1 VLLNVLL
8 VTINRD
14 MDESQKRY
22 YRVLGHSKNRPLRN
36 SGGRGL
42 SGLILTP
49 DERERWQKHSTAS
62 KKLSDSLRGNPKLR
76 SRTTDK
82 KVVQKVIE
90 LYKNY
95 GVNFISSE
103 LSMSVETVKNIL
115 READV
120 YE

>member
-1 VLLNVLL
+1 
-8 VTINRD
+8 
-14 MDESQKRY
+14 MDESQERY
-22 YRVLGHSKNRPLRN
+22 YRVLGYCKKRPLRN
-36 SGGRGL
+36 SGGRGM
-42 SGLILTP
+42 SGFELTP
-49 DERERWQKHSTAS
+49 AELENWRKHSTHS

-90 LYKNY
+90 LYKTY

-103 LSMSVETVKNIL
+103 LSMSVDTVKQIL
-115 READV
+115 REAGV